1 MAQLDPGIILAG
13 RGPDIAGAMQRGNA
27 LAQQANDM
35 RQQNALSGYLRD
47 NAGGIMSGDQNAL
60 TGLAQYDPSM
70 ALNIQTQ
77 NRNNARADE
86 QMAWQRER
94 AGRQDQRADE
104 EWRFKVADY
113 ARQAGA
119 EEAAA
124 MLGRIEESV
133 KVGLGLPDAGTWDR
147 FMAQTAPDLVGL
159 YDQREALA
167 QRYMD
172 VADILKQQAG
182 PSFRPASPDE
192 AGQYGAQ
199 AGQFG
204 KDGRFYPINPPSGM
218 SVETGP
224 DGQVRVTQ
232 GAGVTGAAGRPFT
245 AGQSKDNVYATRA
258 EGALSTLD
266 PIAGE
271 LASFGQRAAGMD
283 PTGVIR
289 GRAQSDQFQIAKI
302 AGDEFLQAIL
312 RKDTGAAIT
321 AQEQDLY
328 GKTYLPQ
335 PGDSDAA
342 MAQKSQAR
350 RRAVEALKSGM
361 SPAQI
366 VAQERALQNSG
377 SGQLPPVDQPQQP
390 EKAAIPDFSG
400 MSDADLDAW
409 IAANGG

>member
-1 MAQLDPGIILAG
+1 MALDPRIILG
-13 RGPDIAGAMQRGNA
+13 GQTPDIIGAMQSGNA
-27 LAQQANDM
+27 LAQQTMDM

-124 MLGRIEESV
+124 MAGRIEESV

-172 VADILKQQAG
+172 VADILKG
-182 PSFRPASPDE
+182 GSGNGEYGLTPVYGSDE
-192 AGQYGAQ
+192 QGNTVVMQI
-199 AGQFG
+199 G
-204 KDGRFYPINPPSGM
+204 KDGTAIRTQM
-218 SVETGP
+218 P
-224 DGQVRVTQ
+224 D
-232 GAGVTGAAGRPFT
+232 GVTGVDLGVKSRESARGTTIGKAQGTAQMDLPSVIGKAERAIENLTAIRDDPALGGITGIIQGRLPPLTQAGTDLNVRIKQAQGQAFLEAFESLKGGGQITEIEGQKAEAAMAR
-245 AGQSKDNVYATRA
+245 
-258 EGALSTLD
+258 LD
-266 PIAGE
+266 
-271 LASFGQRAAGMD
+271 
-283 PTGVIR
+283 
-289 GRAQSDQFQIAKI
+289 RAQSTEEYQTALNDLIEVLN
-302 AGDEFLQAIL
+302 AGA
-312 RKDTGAAIT
+312 
-321 AQEQDLY
+321 
-328 GKTYLPQ
+328 
-335 PGDSDAA
+335 
-342 MAQKSQAR
+342 
-350 RRAVEALKSGM
+350 
-361 SPAQI
+361 
-366 VAQERALQNSG
+366 ERAKGRAGIVSE
-377 SGQLPPVDQPQQP
+377 PTR
-390 EKAAIPDFSG
+390 PDL
-400 MSDADLDAW
+400 SDDDLLSKY
-409 IAANGG
+409 GG